1 MTQEDAKSIINAYN
15 GGVVPRKDLLANLV
29 VGRGKLLNAIKQ
41 ILEDTANGGSIM
53 KFLIGDPG
61 FGKTCI
67 MYLTTLSAWAKG
79 FVTMTADFTA
89 ERRLYDGGSG
99 KALALYKALMDSV
112 SIKTRPRGGALPVIL
127 EVGINNIITGMAV
140 EKGMEK
146 ARLMDSENMG
156 LVMDEIDKRLAEV
169 DGIDSADFNSV
180 VKSYF
185 RGFLLKDSILKN
197 DAIKWLSGGFRSL
210 IEARQKLDVRN
221 IVDDSNWYSM
231 LKNFCA
237 FTVHV
242 GHFKGLTI
250 LLDEAACICEIV
262 GKDIRDKNIEKVK
275 FLYNDCSLH
284 RCDHMFILMAG
295 TRNFMDN
302 KMRGLCSNEHMR
314 SRLEENEYAKNGM
327 IDYSGPEL
335 PLDPLDRDSAL
346 LLFERLKPVFDTR
359 YEIDLPLS
367 KENIIVFRNALYKD
381 ESRKAFLS
389 PRKVAMKF
397 FDLMET
403 MRQNNKSF
411 SEVFNGFEQ

>member
-15 GGVVPRKDLLANLV
+15 GGVVPRKDLMANLV
-29 VGRGKLLNAIKQ
+29 VGRGELLNAIKQ
-41 ILEDTANGGSIM
+41 ILDDTANGGSIM

-79 FVTMTADFTA
+79 FVTINADLTA

-99 KALALYKALMDSV
+99 KSLALYKALMDSL
-112 SIKTRPRGGALPVIL
+112 SIKTRPRGGALPIIL
-127 EVGINNIITGMAV
+127 EIGINNILTEIAT
-140 EKGMEK
+140 EKGLEK
-146 ARLMDSENMG
+146 VKLMGAENME
-156 LVMDEIDKRLAEV
+156 LVLDEIDKRLMDV

-185 RGFLLKDSILKN
+185 RGFMQNDTTLKN
-197 DAIKWLSGGFRSL
+197 DAVKWLGGGCKSL
-210 IEARQKLDVRN
+210 IEARQKLEVRKV
-221 IVDDSNWYSM
+221 IDDSNWYSM

-237 FTVHV
+237 FAVHV
-242 GHFKGLTI
+242 GHFKGLTL
-250 LLDEAACICEIV
+250 LLDEAACICDIV
-262 GKDIRDKNIEKVK
+262 GKDVRDKNIEKIK
-275 FLYNDCSLH
+275 FMYNDCTQH
-284 RCDHMFILMAG
+284 RCDHMFILMSG
-295 TRNFMDN
+295 TRNFRDN

-314 SRLEENEYAKNGM
+314 SRLEENEYAKEGL

-335 PLDPLDRDSAL
+335 PLGPLDKNSAL

-367 KENIIVFRNALYKD
+367 KEDIEAFRDNLYKD
-381 ESRKAFLS
+381 ESRSAFLS

-411 SEVFNGFEQ
+411 KEVFPVNS